1 MKTQNTVTNWLAEK
15 GFKNTGGYYPIE
27 EIAKILGCTGALVR
41 QQIASG
47 KMPGKK
53 ILGSWRVNSRDFI
66 QWFISR
72 ECPDRAER
80 FEREKKAALY
90 ELINSEEY
98 LNAAPGD
105 KWILEHS
112 TIKNVQDQHF
122 PEIVQLM
129 AFSE

>member
-1 MKTQNTVTNWLAEK
+1 
-15 GFKNTGGYYPIE
+15 
-27 EIAKILGCTGALVR
+27 
-41 QQIASG
+41 
-47 KMPGKK
+47 MPGKK